1 MLMNLLYKSIPQVYV
16 KWLKRFLENRQAKV
30 RFGGKLS
37 FSQCMRQ
44 GIPQGSVLSPLLFI
58 LYINNLAE
66 ILPTETVNVIY
77 TDDVTHRSKVQVRSR
92 CRCCSSLVQG
102 MEAESERM
110 QM

>member
-16 KWLKRFLENRQAKV
+16 KWLKRFLENRQEV

-102 MEAESERM
+102 MEAESERR